1 MRASDEEVRT
11 NVKRMVDEAEA
22 KWRNLL
28 FLNKNRISPVCAAI
42 KENEAL
48 VKILI
53 AAIKPS
59 LNVNDVLVFG
69 GWGNFPPSGLGLL
82 PYGGLLITRKKLYWK
97 TLLPMS
103 ADWVR
108 LEDICEFKYDNFTN
122 FCTMDFSLKSG
133 GLMGSQKSFG
143 RGVPHNFESVL
154 NEVLKYLQE
163 NQ

>member
-1 MRASDEEVRT
+1 MRASDEEVRA
-11 NVKRMVDEAEA
+11 NVKRMVDAAEA
-22 KWRNLL
+22 KWRDLL
-28 FLNKNRISPVCAAI
+28 FFNKNRVSPVCAAT
-42 KENEAL
+42 KENAAL

-53 AAIKPS
+53 DALAPE

-69 GWGNFPPSGLGLL
+69 GWGNFPPSGLGLM

-103 ADWVR
+103 AEWVR
-108 LEDICEFKYDNFTN
+108 LSDIDGFKYDNFTN

-133 GLMGSQKSFG
+133 GLLSSQKSFG
-143 RGVPHNFESVL
+143 RGVSFQFEDVL
-154 NEVLKYLQE
+154 NDVLKYLQK